1 MSVRTEGWRS
11 IDVVN
16 AVALL
21 RLALVIMDQTYTL
34 RGSGL
39 RSKWRLAQLRVNC
52 SDSLPLLACYG
63 FCVGERLKRTGFD
76 D

>member
-39 RSKWRLAQLRVNC
+39 RSKWRLAQLRVDC
-52 SDSLPLLACYG
+52 FDSLPWLVCYG
-63 FCVGERLKRTGFD
+63 FCVGARLMRTGFD

>member
-39 RSKWRLAQLRVNC
+39 RSMWRLAQLTVGC
-52 SDSLPLLACYG
+52 FDYLPWLTCYG